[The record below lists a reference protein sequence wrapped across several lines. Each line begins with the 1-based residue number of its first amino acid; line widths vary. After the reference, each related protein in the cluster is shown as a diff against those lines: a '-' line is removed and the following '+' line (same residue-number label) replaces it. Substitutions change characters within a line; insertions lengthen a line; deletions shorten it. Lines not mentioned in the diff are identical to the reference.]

1 MARDETRNGKT
12 GILEPFVISINIL
25 AISFNRHCRRE
36 NNGENMKKAST
47 ILLCAV
53 LALGLSGCSSNL
65 ATQDTASEDAAS
77 QSAAAASSS
86 AAASKSAEAK
96 KKADE
101 DAAKLA
107 DAKTTLTSKVQEAQA
122 LLDSS
127 SNSVAD
133 PQTRAALTDAINT
146 ANDIDSD
153 NPQNYTDA
161 LTPLQQNM
169 DTVNASVEQ
178 KKQDDAAAAAKQ
190 AEADAAAK
198 RAEEQK
204 ASEDAAAAQN
214 ARNQQQST
222 YYANCAA
229 VRAAGKAP
237 IYRGEP
243 GYSAKLDRDGDGI
256 GCE

>member
-1 MARDETRNGKT
+1 M
-12 GILEPFVISINIL
+12 
-25 AISFNRHCRRE
+25 
-36 NNGENMKKAST
+36 
-47 ILLCAV
+47 
-53 LALGLSGCSSNL
+53 
-65 ATQDTASEDAAS
+65 
-77 QSAAAASSS
+77 
-86 AAASKSAEAK
+86 
-96 KKADE
+96 
-101 DAAKLA
+101 
-107 DAKTTLTSKVQEAQA
+107 
-122 LLDSS
+122 LDSS

-153 NPQNYTDA
+153 NPHSYTDA

-243 GYSAKLDRDGDGI
+243 GYSANLDRDGDGI